1 MSNKNKFLASVGFYV
16 LVGGLLFY
24 AASRTLHFVQNVMAE
39 SIWGYLFLLS
49 TGGGALIWLFVY
61 LSLAQGAK
69 QRAISFVMGLVDLVG
84 ELALVYADTIFVGNQ
99 AGVVT
104 MTDDEMKTFV
114 VVSVAIVGLNIFA
127 GYMFKLWDLKAEQ
140 EQQAQDLV
148 DHVTDSAVKQMNT
161 PEAKKQM
168 VNDLMPVMQE
178 AIKARVTAEVFERA
192 SFHGGLDARAVGWPL
207 GGDAVLKELT
217 VPLAFSQGDGSARG
231 RWMQTITLKDGT
243 KKRAFCL
250 QCLMDGKS
258 WVGGEMCEHMQS
270 AESVGPEGRLDQ
282 PIAPNMSDAQDAT
295 N

>member
-69 QRAISFVMGLVDLVG
+69 QRAVSFAMGLLDLLG

-104 MTDDEMKTFV
+104 MTQDEMKTFV
-114 VVSVAIVGLNIFA
+114 IVSVAIVGLNIFA

-140 EQQAQDLV
+140 DQQAQDLV
-148 DHVTDSAVKQMNT
+148 DHVTSETIKQLNT
-161 PEAKKQM
+161 PEAKQQM
-168 VNDLMPVMQE
+168 ASELAPVLG
-178 AIKARVTAEVFERA
+178 ASIKARVTAEVFERA
-192 SFHGGLDARAVGWPL
+192 SANQAIDARAAGWPIGTGENKNEL
-207 GGDAVLKELT
+207 ALPLVL
-217 VPLAFSQGDGSARG
+217 PPADGTSRG
-231 RWMQTITLKDGT
+231 LWMQSITGKDGT

-250 QCLMDGKS
+250 ECLKAGRS
-258 WVGGEMCEHMQS
+258 WVGGELCEHFES
-270 AESVGPEGRLDQ
+270 AEVVGPESKLDSPSQ
-282 PIAPNMSDAQDAT
+282 GSGVS
-295 N
+295 